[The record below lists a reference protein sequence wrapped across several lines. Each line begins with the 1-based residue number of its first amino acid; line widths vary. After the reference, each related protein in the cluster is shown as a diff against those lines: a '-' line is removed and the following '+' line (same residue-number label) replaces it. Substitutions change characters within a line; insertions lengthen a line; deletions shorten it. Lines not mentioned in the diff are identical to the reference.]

1 MFSFWLVRDAG
12 STGSA
17 EGCIR
22 RPEEQGTL
30 PRGAASECTK
40 LCVGSLSPAK
50 LFWSFYDHF
59 ACGRTVR
66 FSMSLA
72 RQFGELRHGAVEHT
86 PAMLVFGA
94 FEFTAA
100 EDEVWRA
107 WQLIECAL
115 CRVWHSG
122 AEDVRSPG
130 AFDRL
135 VLSFNAAA
143 VLVDCG
149 GRDGDGVMFVQLVSS
164 LLSDYV
170 SVEVLGG
177 N

>member
-1 MFSFWLVRDAG
+1 MDS
-12 STGSA
+12 ST
-17 EGCIR
+17 
-22 RPEEQGTL
+22 
-30 PRGAASECTK
+30 
-40 LCVGSLSPAK
+40 
-50 LFWSFYDHF
+50 
-59 ACGRTVR
+59 
-66 FSMSLA
+66 SLA

-170 SVEVLGG
+170 EVEVLGG

>member
-1 MFSFWLVRDAG
+1 MDS
-12 STGSA
+12 ST
-17 EGCIR
+17 
-22 RPEEQGTL
+22 
-30 PRGAASECTK
+30 
-40 LCVGSLSPAK
+40 
-50 LFWSFYDHF
+50 
-59 ACGRTVR
+59 
-66 FSMSLA
+66 SLA
-72 RQFGELRHGAVEHT
+72 RQLGELRHGVEHT

-94 FEFTAA
+94 FEFTVA

-115 CRVWHSG
+115 CSVWHSG

-170 SVEVLGG
+170 EVEVLGG

>member
-1 MFSFWLVRDAG
+1 MDS
-12 STGSA
+12 ST
-17 EGCIR
+17 
-22 RPEEQGTL
+22 
-30 PRGAASECTK
+30 
-40 LCVGSLSPAK
+40 
-50 LFWSFYDHF
+50 
-59 ACGRTVR
+59 
-66 FSMSLA
+66 SLA
-72 RQFGELRHGAVEHT
+72 RQLGELRHGVEHT

-135 VLSFNAAA
+135 VLSVNAAA
-143 VLVDCG
+143 VLIDCG

>member
-1 MFSFWLVRDAG
+1 MDDVL
-12 STGSA
+12 
-17 EGCIR
+17 
-22 RPEEQGTL
+22 
-30 PRGAASECTK
+30 
-40 LCVGSLSPAK
+40 
-50 LFWSFYDHF
+50 
-59 ACGRTVR
+59 
-66 FSMSLA
+66 FSMSLS

-86 PAMLVFGA
+86 PAILVFGA

-149 GRDGDGVMFVQLVSS
+149 GRDGDGVMCVQLVSS